1 MKRVFSM
8 LLAVLLIASLLPATA
23 MASSSKKTVY
33 VSSTGEGTLNLRS
46 GPSTSCDSKG
56 YVYHGDRVSVLDRSG
71 EWSKVRT
78 DSGRTGW
85 IKTKYIDGTTKALGT
100 GLKTVRTSSSL
111 NLRSGPG
118 TGYARVGTVC
128 DG

>member
-1 MKRVFSM
+1 MKRVFTV
-8 LLAVLLIASLLPATA
+8 LLAVLLLVSAVPVSAL
-23 MASSSKKTVY
+23 ASSGKYTVY

-46 GPSTSCDSKG
+46 GPGTDYEPRG

-71 EWSKVRT
+71 IWSKVRT
-78 DSGRTGW
+78 SSGRTGW
-85 IKTKYIDGTTKALGT
+85 IKTKYIDGTTKELGT
-100 GLKTVRTSSSL
+100 GSKVVRTSSSL

-118 TGYARVGTVC
+118 TQYAWKGTVC